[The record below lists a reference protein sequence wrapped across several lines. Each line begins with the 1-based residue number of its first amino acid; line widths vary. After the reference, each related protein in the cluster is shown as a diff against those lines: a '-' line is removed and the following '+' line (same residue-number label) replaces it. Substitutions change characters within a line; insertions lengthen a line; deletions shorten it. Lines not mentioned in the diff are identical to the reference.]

1 MFIAQVDILTNKYV
15 QIILNSKF
23 FEVWKSIAIG
33 IGIFVLL
40 MFLKNI
46 FTKYIIKILD
56 SIFKVLKIKSARKIL
71 IAFEQPI
78 KMAFIVMGVYIFM
91 TILNSS
97 MEWNISNTI
106 NKLLGTSI
114 IVLFANG
121 LINITNNSNDFL
133 FRATDKYD
141 IKVNTVLIPM
151 MARGIK
157 YLIIAFAVIQI
168 ANIWGLDVNA
178 FITGIGLGGVVIAL
192 AAKDFAANMMSGVII
207 FMDSPFTIGD
217 WVKCKDIEG
226 IVEDISFRSTRIRTF
241 DTVLIT
247 VPNSLLIN
255 DPILNFNKR
264 KLRKVTM
271 DIGVTYDTSTEQIQK
286 CVCSIRDMLKNH
298 DGIDSESIH
307 VSFSALNKSSLDIT
321 MYFFVNETEFN
332 EYMRIK
338 ENINYNIIKIL
349 RDEKVSIA
357 FPTRSVYVENKQKD

>member
-1 MFIAQVDILTNKYV
+1 MFIAQLDILTNKYV

-56 SIFKVLKIKSARKIL
+56 GIFKVLKIKSARKIL

-133 FRATDKYD
+133 FRATDKYIID
-141 IKVNTVLIPM
+141 NLVEKEVVLFLGE
-151 MARGIK
+151 ADNNSLTK
-157 YLIIAFAVIQI
+157 IQ
-168 ANIWGLDVNA
+168 AEE
-178 FITGIGLGGVVIAL
+178 
-192 AAKDFAANMMSGVII
+192 
-207 FMDSPFTIGD
+207 
-217 WVKCKDIEG
+217 IEDYRWCNY
-226 IVEDISFRSTRIRTF
+226 EEAQNLLTF
-241 DTVLIT
+241 D
-247 VPNSLLIN
+247 SGRR
-255 DPILNFNKR
+255 ILSDANKF
-264 KLRKVTM
+264 LC
-271 DIGVTYDTSTEQIQK
+271 E
-286 CVCSIRDMLKNH
+286 
-298 DGIDSESIH
+298 
-307 VSFSALNKSSLDIT
+307 
-321 MYFFVNETEFN
+321 
-332 EYMRIK
+332 RI
-338 ENINYNIIKIL
+338 
-349 RDEKVSIA
+349 
-357 FPTRSVYVENKQKD
+357 